1 MFRVMISKGYFMARR
16 GTGRK
21 SSFSCSIAS
30 SVIRSFHLRAC
41 EKTMISLHLTE
52 WLEWKCRS
60 VAKSVGFLY
69 SLVENLRPAPMW
81 IFMSKKNIS

>member
-16 GTGRK
+16 DTGRK

-30 SVIRSFHLRAC
+30 SVIRRFHLRVC

-52 WLEWKCRS
+52 
-60 VAKSVGFLY
+60 
-69 SLVENLRPAPMW
+69 
-81 IFMSKKNIS
+81 